1 MATAPAA
8 TAPGSWRAAPA
19 VAGAE
24 VAAAWV
30 PVLVA
35 LIKGVE
41 LATLDRE
48 ALERGVLVDL
58 GVQVEVGVGVEVGV
72 TVEVEDGVGVG
83 VAVETGGVYPEGT
96 KVRVEVLAG
105 AEEASGAMAP
115 KAMGAKARR
124 SRDLNCML

>member
-8 TAPGSWRAAPA
+8 TAPGSWWAAPA

-72 TVEVEDGVGVG
+72 TVVEDGVGVG

-96 KVRVEVLAG
+96 RVRVEVLAV

-115 KAMGAKARR
+115 NAIGAKARR